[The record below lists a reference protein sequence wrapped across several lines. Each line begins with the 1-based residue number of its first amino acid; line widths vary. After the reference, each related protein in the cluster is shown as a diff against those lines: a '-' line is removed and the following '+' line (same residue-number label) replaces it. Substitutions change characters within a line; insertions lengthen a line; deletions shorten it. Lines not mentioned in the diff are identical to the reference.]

1 MVQQYLIISFIK
13 HFIYR
18 DTKLECFYFG
28 MSYTF
33 RDCVC
38 ENPGFCL
45 VLYLTGVHFRVELQH
60 AGHVVG
66 KKSSVDQSELEKW
79 VVSDCQWNYM
89 FIME

>member
-1 MVQQYLIISFIK
+1 MVQQYLTISFIK

-60 AGHVVG
+60 AGHVSRQ
-66 KKSSVDQSELEKW
+66 KIK
-79 VVSDCQWNYM
+79 CRP
-89 FIME
+89 IRT